1 MDYNLNIKNI
11 KEYILEIYI
20 YILNI
25 LIYIYMFFLLLV
37 EVFLLVLG
45 FNYVVGCIA
54 RIGAR
59 AA

>member
-25 LIYIYMFFLLLV
+25 LIYIYVFFTFGRGL
-37 EVFLLVLG
+37 FAR
-45 FNYVVGCIA
+45 VGL
-54 RIGAR
+54 
-59 AA
+59 